1 MALPI
6 EQLTQRTEKNLVT
19 YQADHL
25 EDAPAEVLW
34 SSTTNL
40 MTQTITVDKSVAAN
54 QEDREIV
61 DERLAA
67 TARL

>member
-34 SSTTNL
+34 ASTTDL
-40 MTQTITVDKSVAAN
+40 SAQTITVDKSVASD
-54 QEDREIV
+54 QEDREVV